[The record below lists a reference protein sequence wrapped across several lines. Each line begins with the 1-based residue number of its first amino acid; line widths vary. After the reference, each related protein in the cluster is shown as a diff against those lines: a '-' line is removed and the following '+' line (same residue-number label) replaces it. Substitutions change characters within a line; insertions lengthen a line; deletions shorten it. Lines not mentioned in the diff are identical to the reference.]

1 MNVYQDEMKIRV
13 IGDHNVGR
21 RSLIIAGTVDNKF
34 QLEDAEYI
42 NPGMVDFYFS
52 SPSTHVITK
61 MKLDGMPF
69 NVNIKGILHQKNFYR
84 LNLIF
89 WIVMGCGIARFGR
102 KGLKTTET

>member
-1 MNVYQDEMKIRV
+1 M
-13 IGDHNVGR
+13 
-21 RSLIIAGTVDNKF
+21 IIAGTVDNKF

-69 NVNIKGILHQKNFYR
+69 NVNIK
-84 LNLIF
+84 
-89 WIVMGCGIARFGR
+89 MAR
-102 KGLKTTET
+102 LKTMKCSGVWATPGQTSSSSAFPP